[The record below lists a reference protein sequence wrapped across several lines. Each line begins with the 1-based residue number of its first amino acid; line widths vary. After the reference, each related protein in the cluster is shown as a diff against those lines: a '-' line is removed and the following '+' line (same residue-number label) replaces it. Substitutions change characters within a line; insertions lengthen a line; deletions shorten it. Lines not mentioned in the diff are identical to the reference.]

1 MAKYLPLPNGAS
13 LKVPDSMGYE
23 EAIALAK
30 ERFPEA
36 FAQSKPAP
44 KTGIMADIA
53 GSASNLLN
61 LGRTGLASLTGDSNL
76 AVAEGLKRQQAT
88 QDKYKS
94 GLDLEKITQPF
105 EQGDYLTSAG
115 EAVKQVP
122 SAVASLAPSIA
133 QEVSLAKL
141 GRVGGGALGAL
152 LGRSKGAADV
162 GAEIG
167 QYGTTY
173 LVNAIQAL
181 GGQAQAKAQEQ
192 LQAGQKIDVDT
203 AELLPYAG
211 ANAALNLIGTKI
223 AMPAVFKK
231 AIGQKVAAEA
241 DDAARAVLLA
251 EARRVANRGT
261 LETIG
266 RGIGGFAL
274 GELPTEVLQ
283 DVVDRAA
290 IGKPLDDDEAIKD
303 YRNTALTMLLAAP
316 IGGGVGVQQRSGARG
331 VVAQDDTAQA
341 QQRRAVSLQQEQ
353 MLAQQQQA
361 QEEATAQALEQ
372 EKQTAPYAMQIGE
385 QYDTLLEQFKTQKA
399 AIKKPGKD
407 ATPVEKAEYKD
418 AQDQLTALNKQLQ
431 EIVPEYRRTAGL
443 RAQELEKQRVAGMT
457 PEDYMLEQ
465 MGQQDTG
472 IQAAGRKTNK
482 GQLFPTEELAPAPA
496 NTILQDY
503 AAGQITAAQ
512 GVGALTTND
521 YLDYL
526 MQDPET
532 ARQLLLNRVPL
543 PLLVKPQEDKETQ
556 AKEQKQAEKVIYSA
570 LGLQLKQFDKQQ
582 AEQAKQQAEQLER
595 VRGQMTGATPGFEL
609 MGAARQTPAV
619 QAAEQQ
625 RAVDEARS
633 RVVTPE
639 VEGIQKLGQTPDY
652 SPAQALRQSYETRK
666 ASEQQDEDLVNGLLD
681 TLPKGGMI
689 TPGQVFQGL
698 GGGTMRER
706 SDLLT
711 QLAVAREASGKSK
724 TGGIKDNDV
733 SRGIIE
739 KLRALKETE
748 TTGKGQETAPM
759 QTVLA
764 GISVPEARAKEAAAN
779 KYADQQNQQ
788 LLTLTR
794 MLGKV
799 NQGTLVLPDTFKQRT
814 DAAKQA
820 YFEHHA
826 NEIDARR
833 DAFGLAPMAAWERGE
848 ARARVMEALNE
859 LGDRW
864 GGAANAGPA
873 GQRQFGSQVQAVSAL
888 QEQMRA
894 NIQST
899 VANAAKRANLNATN
913 EVAEKTGATP
923 TQYYTEDAQGNKKP
937 IEIQQDQPK
946 RRIAAPAELTLR
958 EEKQPASIEDSIQTL
973 LDTSDTRERAVP
985 TTAIKPVK
993 KVGSL
998 ADISQLLTQE
1008 RSDGTLEP
1016 MSAGSI
1022 SLLQKLQEV
1031 LPQTTDEDFRTLAGK
1046 IVRQIRTGN
1055 EPNLFD
1061 VRDLTEMSKGMEAAG
1076 QSETR
1081 PGTSTEELQRTSA
1094 QPQLDLFADTT
1105 TQTQRASPRNFQ
1117 KMLDSGNVQ
1126 RLRQAIAQLNK
1137 DSENEVSAVEET
1149 LTEAQEQLAKA
1160 EKITQKALNKVTA
1173 LEEGA
1178 DVGGSP
1184 LADQSSEA
1192 LATVKATDEKLKT
1205 RSKVAPETSKFVAE
1219 YGLKPTNKAD
1229 DEIKLAWAEATR
1241 DVVAAESALQ
1251 ALPLRIAY
1259 LTEIRNSVA
1268 KLSKKGKQDLVAL
1281 IDEALRFSR
1290 DPLNPTSMRD
1300 SLENK
1305 EFTELKQWLDPD
1317 TANKEIKRLK
1327 TAYNLAKKALGP
1339 ARERVDAAIVE
1350 YEEGSVVRKALERE
1364 QKKAQDAL
1372 DKAQRAEQAARA
1384 AVKEEQKPKT
1394 ADTEEVG
1401 TPNAEYRA
1409 TLQRAREGLNL
1420 PGIRNLVD
1428 TTSMRQTIAK
1438 IRSAMGSLDGQ
1449 LENKNLTE
1457 EKRAELQTSRD
1468 NEARKLESVYQ
1479 DAPRITS
1486 EIKENGQLALE
1497 RAFDDAQTK
1506 AYDKQV
1512 AKRRKRKGESAPVLP
1527 SSKTG
1532 PVVKGVRNQRIS
1544 QLGETS
1550 ETEATKEAATAL
1562 EKLAEERAKLADLE
1576 RREKFL
1582 RDNGKAKSGGRLTPT
1597 FKALQASIDKQ
1608 KGVVAQ
1614 AAEEQGKIV
1623 AEVRET
1629 KQALGKKKIQ
1639 NVASETEVGLK
1650 GDEASIPKPPKVA
1663 FSRGVPVQGQSVTE
1677 LRSELRKAVG
1687 DEDTYAKKVS
1697 VYKSVDEFLQEKP
1710 EYDGLIPS
1718 DAKAFVDPDTERAY
1732 MFADNIAKNEGL
1744 AILLHEVGVHI
1755 GFRNFFNAGQFKA
1768 LANAVRS
1775 WSKAPANTLE
1785 GRIGRAAE
1793 RRARE
1798 AGTTEEQMDD
1808 ELIAYAVEEA
1818 VKAGVNPAGVKGGSA
1833 IANWLRM
1840 IVKAFTKALE
1850 KFGLA
1855 PESIKVGDLVN
1866 MAYGAAQ
1873 LELKGTWHGTAGT
1886 FTKFDHTYMSSG
1898 EGSQAFGYGTYRA
1911 ERESIG
1917 QYYKRVA
1924 EQKNSGRSL
1933 AVVNA
1938 WYDLPEIKKWNAE
1951 GTNKPVYKG
1960 MTFNE
1965 AIATWKK
1972 DKKANAD
1979 VGAAIGVLENYYTEP
1994 YYKTE
1999 AEYHKAIGYL
2009 LDTARD
2015 NLRTAIL
2022 SAPTEQIRKKEQ
2034 ASLLALELLDP
2045 KDFNH
2050 RFDLPPVLLPEPP
2063 KGRLLRTLHGQP
2075 EEAFINLDAPILDQS
2090 ARVGESL
2097 RKVFE
2102 SLPNQQKARFNRELS
2117 GDPNPS
2123 GKDVYDAFKIAMGNQ
2138 KAVSELMASFGI
2150 AGNKF
2155 LDRLSR
2161 SKPVSDESR
2170 YNYVDFLDLDEGAA
2184 IVAADINP
2192 IGPASGLLF
2201 SRNPQY
2207 GQDDAL
2213 SDLARRVVAQP
2224 KSFSQRLG
2232 KNMALETE
2240 MNLVDMRA
2248 GLREALKAGAKEMGD
2263 TKNFVQAMYSVTKSD
2278 QKMAVVSATLMN
2290 GPMELYT
2297 DAKGFHGI
2305 KSTNQ
2310 NSAKDVFDAIGRIP
2324 GGNARGRVDL
2334 ATTYM
2339 IAQRAANK
2347 GLAKLDVGGLGI
2359 SEADLRSAMAAV
2371 NADPKLKKALEE
2383 VRSTYNSYNKGL
2395 IQFLAS
2401 TGAIPKETATKLLKD
2416 GDYVPFYRVKENGM
2430 ADLVFS
2436 DEVTINIGDIR
2447 HQPYLAELKGGES
2460 KILPLTESLPRN
2472 TLLITDKA
2480 LTNLATKNVAY
2491 AFQSIGAG
2499 KGSVGKDGKPSNAM
2513 PIHKGSAPAGSD
2525 IIKFNQEPDANDPED
2540 DGQRWVRVRTDDT
2553 IMGGIPAELI
2563 VKSLEGAHL
2572 TLPAFLK
2579 IGGIAGDIL
2588 RAGVTRMPIYIA
2600 RQLIRDP
2607 MAASF
2612 TGGLNYN
2619 PLTAVAK
2626 AGQEFVRMT
2635 RGTSETGKKLIEKGL
2650 IQSGIF
2656 TGDPDDIAKI
2666 ALQLA
2671 GNNQGAVDRLFAMMD
2686 KSAMNADAATRALVY
2701 DNAIRN
2707 GLSEVEADMATMESM
2722 NFYKRGLSPTVQYA
2736 SRLIPF
2742 FNAQIQ
2748 GLNVLYKAATG
2759 QMPFEEQQ
2767 RIKQKFFN
2775 NAMLLVGTGVLYAMA
2790 MEDDEYFRNA
2800 KPKDKYSNFFI
2811 PIPGVDEPFKLPIP
2825 YEAGWF
2831 FSLAVAAVDAMKAET
2846 DGKQQFDALRD
2857 MFLMSIPG
2865 YSSKFMPQII
2875 KPAFEVYSNKNFY
2888 TGNEIESA
2896 RMQEKTLQER
2906 FSTSTTEAAKA
2917 MSKAL
2922 PLLSPVQ
2929 IEHLSNGYFG
2939 QLPLIVMGAANALF
2953 RSPVAGEAPDKRITE
2968 MPFIGSSFQ
2977 KKFGGADAD
2986 VMYRMATES
2995 LQAKSSY
3002 DSMIK
3007 QGRKEDAKDFLADNR
3022 TEVAV
3027 AGLANQYK
3035 TVMGRLRTDEE
3046 RIRGMENM
3054 SAAEKRVRI
3063 DRLDAARQ
3071 DISAKFENA
3080 IKRAEASGKT

>member
-1 MAKYLPLPNGAS
+1 
-13 LKVPDSMGYE
+13 MGYE
-23 EAIALAK
+23 EAVALAK

-36 FAQSKPAP
+36 FAESKPAP

-88 QDKYKS
+88 QEKYKS
-94 GLDLEKITQPF
+94 GLDLEKITKAF
-105 EQGDYLTSAG
+105 DQGEYGTAAG
-115 EAVKQVP
+115 EAVRQVP

-167 QYGTTY
+167 QYSTTY

-251 EARRVANRGT
+251 EARKVANRGT

-266 RGIGGFAL
+266 RGIGGFAI

-316 IGGGVGVQQRSGARG
+316 IGGGVGVQQRSGARD

-341 QQRRAVSLQQEQ
+341 QQRRAVGLQQEQ

-361 QEEATAQALEQ
+361 QEQAAAQALEQ
-372 EKQTAPYAMQIGE
+372 EKQTPDYAIKIGE
-385 QYDTLLEQFKTQKA
+385 QYDTLLEQFKTQKSA
-399 AIKKPGKD
+399 LKKPGKD
-407 ATPVEKAEYKD
+407 ATPVALAEYKD
-418 AQDQLTALNKQLQ
+418 AQAQVAALNDQLK

-443 RAQELEKQRVAGMT
+443 RAQELEKQAQEVENQRIAGLT

-465 MGQQDTG
+465 MSQQTG
-472 IQAAGRKTNK
+472 MQVSGRKKNK
-482 GQLFPTEELAPAPA
+482 GELAPIQPAEPAPED
-496 NTILQDY
+496 TTLRDY
-503 AAGQITAAQ
+503 ATEQLTAAQ
-512 GVGALTTND
+512 DVGALTTKD
-521 YLDYL
+521 RLDYL
-526 MQDPET
+526 MQSPEM
-532 ARQLLLNRVPL
+532 ARQLLATRTPL
-543 PLLVKPQEDKETQ
+543 PGVSET
-556 AKEQKQAEKVIYSA
+556 EQKLIYSA
-570 LGLQLKQFDKQQ
+570 LVGQLKAYDKQQ

-595 VRGQMTGATPGFEL
+595 VRGQMTGATPGSEL

-619 QAAEQQ
+619 QAAEEQ

-633 RVVTPE
+633 RVVTPK
-639 VEGIQKLGQTPDY
+639 VEGIQRLGQIPDY

-666 ASEQQDEDLVNGLLD
+666 ANEQQDEDLVNGLLA
-681 TLPKGGMI
+681 TLPQGGMI

-706 SDLLT
+706 SDLQI
-711 QLAVAREASGKSK
+711 QLAVARETRNNEAA
-724 TGGIKDNDV
+724 
-733 SRGIIE
+733 RGIIE
-739 KLRALKETE
+739 KLRALKQDETG
-748 TTGKGQETAPM
+748 GKGKETAPM

-779 KYADQQNQQ
+779 KYVDQQNEQ
-788 LLTLTR
+788 LLALTR

-833 DAFGLAPMAAWERGE
+833 DAFGLPPMAAWERGE

-864 GGAANAGPA
+864 GSAASASPA
-873 GQRQFGSQVQAVSAL
+873 GQRQFGSQLQAVAAL
-888 QEQMRA
+888 QEQMRT
-894 NIQST
+894 NIQKT
-899 VANAAKRANLNATN
+899 VAGAAERAKLGTTN
-913 EVAEKTGATP
+913 ELAEKTGATP
-923 TQYYTEDAQGNKKP
+923 TQYYTEDAAGNKTP
-937 IEIQQDQPK
+937 IEVPQEKTQ

-958 EEKQPASIEDSIQTL
+958 EEKKPASVEDTIQAL
-973 LDTSDTRERAVP
+973 LDTADTRQRAVP
-985 TTAIKPVK
+985 TTAVKPVK
-993 KVGSL
+993 KVSNL
-998 ADISQLLTQE
+998 ADISQLLEKE

-1016 MSAGSI
+1016 MSEGSI

-1031 LPQTTDEDFRTLAGK
+1031 LPQTSDAEFRTLAGK
-1046 IVRQIRTGN
+1046 IVRQIQTGN

-1061 VRDLTEMSKGMEAAG
+1061 VRDLNEMSLAMEAAG
-1076 QSETR
+1076 QSATR
-1081 PGTSTEELQRTSA
+1081 AGATQEELQRTSA
-1094 QPQLDLFADTT
+1094 QPQLSLFPEAEV
-1105 TQTQRASPRNFQ
+1105 QTQRATPRNFQ
-1117 KMLDSGNVQ
+1117 KLLDSKNIQGLREAIEQQRADNQAALEQARDNLPKLQTALDKARADYDAALKRIQEVTPDKIALEKSAKQETEGVAEVLEGLRFTKRNIEQ
-1126 RLRQAIAQLNK
+1126 RLAEIQQMREGIYAAGESNAMFGNRATIEAANAFK
-1137 DSENEVSAVEET
+1137 DEPALRKRLENVN
-1149 LTEAQEQLAKA
+1149 EALENAGAL
-1160 EKITQKALNKVTA
+1160 QKAIQQMQAGEKA
-1173 LEEGA
+1173 FLEKG
-1178 DVGGSP
+1178 
-1184 LADQSSEA
+1184 EA
-1192 LATVKATDEKLKT
+1192 AST
-1205 RSKVAPETSKFVAE
+1205 
-1219 YGLKPTNKAD
+1219 
-1229 DEIKLAWAEATR
+1229 
-1241 DVVAAESALQ
+1241 AAESAFD
-1251 ALPLRIAY
+1251 
-1259 LTEIRNSVA
+1259 E
-1268 KLSKKGKQDLVAL
+1268 SKK
-1281 IDEALRFSR
+1281 I
-1290 DPLNPTSMRD
+1290 
-1300 SLENK
+1300 
-1305 EFTELKQWLDPD
+1305 LKDAQQ
-1317 TANKEIKRLK
+1317 TANDLRRL
-1327 TAYNLAKKALGP
+1327 
-1339 ARERVDAAIVE
+1339 E
-1350 YEEGSVVRKALERE
+1350 E
-1364 QKKAQDAL
+1364 QKKAPTTDI
-1372 DKAQRAEQAARA
+1372 
-1384 AVKEEQKPKT
+1384 
-1394 ADTEEVG
+1394 G
-1401 TPNAEYRA
+1401 TSDAEYRA
-1409 TLQRAREGLNL
+1409 VLQRAREGLNL
-1420 PGIRNLVD
+1420 PGRRNLVD
-1428 TTSMRQTIAK
+1428 TTAMKQTIFNL
-1438 IRSAMGSLDGQ
+1438 RSAMGSFDAQ

-1457 EKRAELQTSRD
+1457 EKRAEIQAKRD
-1468 NEARKLESVYQ
+1468 NAAEQLSSVYEN
-1479 DAPRITS
+1479 APRITS
-1486 EIKENGQLALE
+1486 EIKEDGQLDLE
-1497 RAFDDAQTK
+1497 RAFDDAQAK
-1506 AYDKQV
+1506 AYDKQI
-1512 AKRRKRKGESAPVLP
+1512 AKRRARAGESPPVLP
-1527 SSKTG
+1527 SSKSG

-1544 QLGETS
+1544 QSGEKSTTLAS
-1550 ETEATKEAATAL
+1550 ESAGTAL

-1597 FKALQASIDKQ
+1597 FKALQDQITKQ
-1608 KGVVAQ
+1608 KAVVAQ

-1629 KQALGKKKIQ
+1629 KQALGSKEVMNLGRKE
-1639 NVASETEVGLK
+1639 AVGLK
-1650 GDEASIPKPPKVA
+1650 EDEASIPKPPKVA
-1663 FSRGVPVQGQSVTE
+1663 FSRGVPTQGQSVTE
-1677 LRSELRKAVG
+1677 LRNELRKAVG

-1697 VYKSVDEFLQEKP
+1697 VYKSVDEFLQAKP
-1710 EYDGLIPS
+1710 EYAGLIPS

-1755 GFRNFFNAGQFKA
+1755 GFRNFFNASQFKA

-1775 WSKAPANTLE
+1775 WAKAPANTLE

-1793 RRARE
+1793 RRARD
-1798 AGTTEEQMDD
+1798 AGTTAEQMDD

-1818 VKAGVNPAGVKGGSA
+1818 VKAGVNPEGVKGGSA
-1833 IANWLRM
+1833 VANWLRM
-1840 IVKAFTKALE
+1840 IVNAFTKALQ

-1855 PESIKVGDLVN
+1855 PETIEVGDLVN

-1873 LELKGTWHGTAGT
+1873 LELKGTWHGTAGA
-1886 FTKFDHTYMSSG
+1886 FTEFDHKYMSSG
-1898 EGSQAFGYGTYRA
+1898 EGSQAFGWGTYRA
-1911 ERESIG
+1911 ERESIA

-1924 EQKNSGRSL
+1924 ERNNSGRSL

-1938 WYDLPEIKKWNAE
+1938 WYALPEIKKWNAE
-1951 GTNKPVYKG
+1951 GLKKPVYKG
-1960 MTFNE
+1960 MTFDE

-1979 VGAAIGVLENYYTEP
+1979 IGEAISLLENYYTEP

-1999 AEYHKAIGYL
+1999 EAFHKAMGDL
-2009 LDTARD
+2009 LDSARN

-2045 KDFNH
+2045 KDFNY
-2050 RFDLPPVLLPEPP
+2050 RSDLPPVLLPEPP

-2075 EEAFINLDAPILDQS
+2075 EDAFINLDAPVLDQS

-2102 SLPNQQKARFNRELS
+2102 SLTNKQKARFNYELS

-2123 GKDVYDAFKIAMGNQ
+2123 GKEVYDAFKIAIGTQ
-2138 KAVSELMASFGI
+2138 KEVSELMASFGI

-2155 LDRLSR
+2155 LDRPSR
-2161 SKPVSDESR
+2161 NKPVSDESR
-2170 YNYVDFLDLDEGAA
+2170 YNYVDFLDKDEGAA
-2184 IVAADINP
+2184 IIASDIRP
-2192 IGPASGLLF
+2192 VGPASGLLF
-2201 SRNPQY
+2201 SRTPQY

-2224 KSFSQRLG
+2224 KSFSQRMG
-2232 KNMALETE
+2232 KNLALETE

-2263 TKNFVQAMYSVTKSD
+2263 TKNFVQAMYSVTKAD

-2305 KSTNQ
+2305 RSTNQ

-2401 TGAIPKETATKLLKD
+2401 TGAIPKETAAKLLKD

-2480 LTNLATKNVAY
+2480 LTNMATKNVAY

-2499 KGSVGKDGKPSNAM
+2499 KGPVGKDGKPSNAM

-2540 DGQRWVRVRTDDT
+2540 DGQRWVQVRTDDT

-2626 AGQEFVRMT
+2626 AGKEFVKMS
-2635 RGTSETGKKLIEKGL
+2635 RGTSEAGQKLIEKGL

-2656 TGDPDDIAKI
+2656 TGDPDDIAKM

-2671 GNNQGAVDRLFAMMD
+2671 GNNQGAVDRLFAVMD
-2686 KSAMNADAATRALVY
+2686 KAAMNADAATRALVY
-2701 DNAIRN
+2701 DNAIKN

-2759 QMPFEEQQ
+2759 KMPFEEQQ
-2767 RIKQKFFN
+2767 KIKQKFFN
-2775 NAMLLVGTGVLYAMA
+2775 NALLLVGTGLLYAMA
-2790 MEDDEYFRNA
+2790 MEDDEYFKNA

-2811 PIPGVDEPFKLPIP
+2811 PVPGVDEPFKLPIP

-2875 KPAFEVYSNKNFY
+2875 KPAFEVYSNKSFY
-2888 TGNEIESA
+2888 TGNDIESA
-2896 RMQEKTLQER
+2896 RMQDKTLQER

-2922 PLLSPVQ
+2922 PMLSPVQ
-2929 IEHLSNGYFG
+2929 IEHLASGYFG

-2953 RSPVAGEAPDKRITE
+2953 RSPTAGEAPEKRITE
-2968 MPFIGSSFQ
+2968 MPFVGSSFQ

-2986 VMYRMATES
+2986 VMYRMATDS

-3002 DSMIK
+3002 ESMIK

-3022 TEVAV
+3022 VEIAV

-3035 TVMGRLRTDEE
+3035 TAMGRLRTDEE

-3071 DISAKFENA
+3071 DLSAKFEAA

>member
-13 LKVPDSMGYE
+13 IKVPDSMGYD

-105 EQGDYLTSAG
+105 EQGDYLASAG

-133 QEVSLAKL
+133 QEVGLAKL

-152 LGRSKGAADV
+152 LGRSKGAADL

-192 LQAGQKIDVDT
+192 LKAGEKIDIDT

-341 QQRRAVSLQQEQ
+341 QQRRTVGLQQEQ
-353 MLAQQQQA
+353 MAAQQQQA
-361 QEEATAQALEQ
+361 QEDAAAQALEQ
-372 EKQTAPYAMQIGE
+372 EKQTVPYAMQIGE

-431 EIVPEYRRTAGL
+431 EIVPEYRRTAAL
-443 RAQELEKQRVAGMT
+443 RAQEAQQFKLT
-457 PEDYMLEQ
+457 PPTAETTQQVEAEPSVDSTQLIERKRQAQQLLEQ
-465 MGQQDTG
+465 NQQELSDLV
-472 IQAAGRKTNK
+472 AAGDMT
-482 GQLFPTEELAPAPA
+482 
-496 NTILQDY
+496 
-503 AAGQITAAQ
+503 
-512 GVGALTTND
+512 
-521 YLDYL
+521 
-526 MQDPET
+526 
-532 ARQLLLNRVPL
+532 
-543 PLLVKPQEDKETQ
+543 
-556 AKEQKQAEKVIYSA
+556 
-570 LGLQLKQFDKQQ
+570 QFDKSLNLRKGLQKEVAQIDAQLEQVGVVDDQIDPVAVQAQIEKEFAKLSAMAGPGFDPDKAERQRAKIDKLQTQLQTATSGQQELDLGAPRTLELPLAAAQKKQ

-595 VRGQMTGATPGFEL
+595 VRGQM
-609 MGAARQTPAV
+609 MGAAPGSEIMGAAKDRGPGAVPEIVALRNIGDKNRAPATGGI
-619 QAAEQQ
+619 AKSYLT
-625 RAVDEARS
+625 DES
-633 RVVTPE
+633 PQ
-639 VEGIQKLGQTPDY
+639 GKLI
-652 SPAQALRQSYETRK
+652 SERIKPAQEALSEDYDDTFSAKDTEFVQSI
-666 ASEQQDEDLVNGLLD
+666 VD

-833 DAFGLAPMAAWERGE
+833 DAFGLPPMAAWERGE

-873 GQRQFGSQVQAVSAL
+873 GQRQFGSQVQAVAAL
-888 QEQMRA
+888 QEQMRT

-923 TQYYTEDAQGNKKP
+923 TQYYTEDAAGNKKP
-937 IEIQQDQPK
+937 IEVKQEQPQ

-1031 LPQTTDEDFRTLAGK
+1031 LPQTTNEDFRTLAGK

-1081 PGTSTEELQRTSA
+1081 PGTTQEELQRTSA
-1094 QPQLDLFADTT
+1094 QPQLDLFADDTS
-1105 TQTQRASPRNFQ
+1105 QTVRATPRNFQ
-1117 KMLDSGNVQ
+1117 KMLDSKNVQ
-1126 RLRQAIAQLNK
+1126 QLRQTIAKQNQ
-1137 DSENEVSAVEET
+1137 DTSDEVSTVEET
-1149 LTEAQEQLAKA
+1149 LTDAQSKLARA
-1160 EKITQKALNKVTA
+1160 EKATQKALDKIAA

-1178 DVGGSP
+1178 DVGSSP

-1205 RSKVAPETSKFVAE
+1205 RSRVAPETSKFVAE

-1259 LTEIRNSVA
+1259 LTELRDSVA
-1268 KLSKKGKQDLVAL
+1268 GLSKKGKQDLVAL
-1281 IDEALRFSR
+1281 IDEALRFST
-1290 DPLNPTSMRD
+1290 DPSNPAAMRD
-1300 SLENK
+1300 SLERK
-1305 EFTELKQWLDPD
+1305 EFAELKQWLDPEKSD
-1317 TANKEIKRLK
+1317 KEIKRLK
-1327 TAYNLAKKALGP
+1327 AVYRQAKNTLGP
-1339 ARERVDAAIVE
+1339 ARERLDAALAK
-1350 YEEGSVVRKALERE
+1350 YEEGSVVREALERE

-1372 DKAQRAEQAARA
+1372 TKAQRAEQAARA
-1384 AVKEEQKPKT
+1384 AVKEEQKPET
-1394 ADTEEVG
+1394 ADTEEIG

-1420 PGIRNLVD
+1420 PGVRNLVD
-1428 TTSMRQTIAK
+1428 TTAMKQTIVQ
-1438 IRSAMGSLDGQ
+1438 IRSAMGSFDAQ

-1457 EKRAELQTSRD
+1457 EKRADLQAKRD
-1468 NEARKLESVYQ
+1468 DAAKKLESVYQ

-1486 EIKENGQLALE
+1486 EIKEDGQLDLE

-1506 AYDKQV
+1506 AYDKQIS
-1512 AKRRKRKGESAPVLP
+1512 KRRKRAGESAPVLP
-1527 SSKTG
+1527 ASRTG
-1532 PVVKGVRNQRIS
+1532 PVVKGVRNQRVS
-1544 QLGETS
+1544 QSGETS

-1562 EKLAEERAKLADLE
+1562 EKLAEERTKLADLE

-1597 FKALQASIDKQ
+1597 FKALQDQITKQ
-1608 KGVVAQ
+1608 KAVVAQ

-1663 FSRGVPVQGQSVTE
+1663 FSRGPTASPSTVNTINTELKKYFKDLTRIKIYSSVDALITANPQYKKRIPADARGFVDTAGNKAFLIAENIDQGQALGV
-1677 LRSELRKAVG
+1677 
-1687 DEDTYAKKVS
+1687 
-1697 VYKSVDEFLQEKP
+1697 
-1710 EYDGLIPS
+1710 
-1718 DAKAFVDPDTERAY
+1718 
-1732 MFADNIAKNEGL
+1732 
-1744 AILLHEVGVHI
+1744 LLHEIGAHVGLKNILGESQYTGMV
-1755 GFRNFFNAGQFKA
+1755 NAIKGWAKKNDGSVESVVAKA
-1768 LANAVRS
+1768 AIARV
-1775 WSKAPANTLE
+1775 E
-1785 GRIGRAAE
+1785 AAKTDAKH
-1793 RRARE
+1793 R
-1798 AGTTEEQMDD
+1798 DD
-1808 ELIAYAVEEA
+1808 EILAYAIEEA
-1818 VKAGVNPAGVKGGSA
+1818 VKAGVIPNQTKGVLGTWLSR
-1833 IANWLRM
+1833 IADGFRKLL
-1840 IVKAFTKALE
+1840 T
-1850 KFGLA
+1850 KFGM
-1855 PESIKVGDLVN
+1855 DLKSFDAQGLVDI
-1866 MAYGAAQ
+1866 AYGAAQ
-1873 LELKGTWHGTAGT
+1873 MEMRAMPEGMSRRTFLRGAVSAVGQMYLPAVNTGLSINAKAKLFDATLDAADAWFSTVVGMAKTPALRNMLKNYS
-1886 FTKFDHTYMSSG
+1886 FD
-1898 EGSQAFGYGTYRA
+1898 
-1911 ERESIG
+1911 I
-1917 QYYKRVA
+1917 
-1924 EQKNSGRSL
+1924 
-1933 AVVNA
+1933 
-1938 WYDLPEIKKWNAE
+1938 D
-1951 GTNKPVYKG
+1951 
-1960 MTFNE
+1960 NE
-1965 AIATWKK
+1965 AFAEALYNV
-1972 DKKANAD
+1972 DSD
-1979 VGAAIGVLENYYTEP
+1979 VEGVDSVYSHLFMRSYGNGGDPTESLIDLLESKPDAVEKLQMAVLDMRSQLVAAIDKLPKKQNGEI
-1994 YYKTE
+1994 
-1999 AEYHKAIGYL
+1999 AEDK
-2009 LDTARD
+2009 
-2015 NLRTAIL
+2015 
-2022 SAPTEQIRKKEQ
+2022 
-2034 ASLLALELLDP
+2034 
-2045 KDFNH
+2045 
-2050 RFDLPPVLLPEPP
+2050 LP
-2063 KGRLLRTLHGQP
+2063 
-2075 EEAFINLDAPILDQS
+2075 A
-2090 ARVGESL
+2090 VG
-2097 RKVFE
+2097 
-2102 SLPNQQKARFNRELS
+2102 
-2117 GDPNPS
+2117 D
-2123 GKDVYDAFKIAMGNQ
+2123 
-2138 KAVSELMASFGI
+2138 
-2150 AGNKF
+2150 
-2155 LDRLSR
+2155 
-2161 SKPVSDESR
+2161 
-2170 YNYVDFLDLDEGAA
+2170 
-2184 IVAADINP
+2184 
-2192 IGPASGLLF
+2192 LLF
-2201 SRNPQY
+2201 SRNSQY
-2207 GQDDAL
+2207 GQNDAL

-2232 KNMALETE
+2232 KNLALETE

-2297 DAKGFHGI
+2297 DAKGYHGI

-2525 IIKFNQEPDANDPED
+2525 IIKFNQEPDANDPKD

-2656 TGDPDDIAKI
+2656 TGDPDDISKM

-2875 KPAFEVYSNKNFY
+2875 KPAFEVYSNKSFY
-2888 TGNEIESA
+2888 TGNDIESA
-2896 RMQEKTLQER
+2896 RMQDKTLQER

>member
-23 EAIALAK
+23 EAVALAK

-36 FAQSKPAP
+36 FAESKPAP

-61 LGRTGLASLTGDSNL
+61 LGRTGLASLTGDSNQ

-94 GLDLEKITQPF
+94 GLDLEKITQAF
-105 EQGDYLTSAG
+105 DQGEYGTAAG
-115 EAVKQVP
+115 EAARQAP
-122 SAVASLAPSIA
+122 SAIASIAPSIA
-133 QEVSLAKL
+133 QEMTLAKL
-141 GRVGGGALGAL
+141 GRVGGGALGAM
-152 LGRSKGAADV
+152 LGRSKGAADI
-162 GAEIG
+162 GAEAG
-167 QYGTTY
+167 QYGATY

-192 LQAGQKIDVDT
+192 LKAGQKIDVDT

-231 AIGQKVAAEA
+231 AIGQRVAAEA

-251 EARRVANRGT
+251 EAQKVAKRGT

-266 RGIGGFAL
+266 RGIGGFAF

-316 IGGGVGVQQRSGARG
+316 IGGGFGVQQRSGARD
-331 VVAQDDTAQA
+331 VVTQDENAQA
-341 QQRRAVSLQQEQ
+341 QQRRTVGLQQEQ

-361 QEEATAQALEQ
+361 QEEAAAQALEQ

-418 AQDQLTALNKQLQ
+418 AQDQLTALNEQLK
-431 EIVPEYRRTAGL
+431 EIVPEYRRTAAL
-443 RAQELEKQRVAGMT
+443 RAQELEKQRIAGMT

-465 MGQQDTG
+465 TQTVPETKFKKASAPDLAGYYEQQ
-472 IQAAGRKTNK
+472 IA
-482 GQLFPTEELAPAPA
+482 APAAAVDPVEQYV
-496 NTILQDY
+496 TQRLGLMQQQSPTTDPEDY
-503 AAGQITAAQ
+503 
-512 GVGALTTND
+512 VN
-521 YLDYL
+521 YL
-526 MQDPET
+526 MQDPSMGRLVL
-532 ARQLLLNRVPL
+532 ANRMPLPGLNR
-543 PLLVKPQEDKETQ
+543 
-556 AKEQKQAEKVIYSA
+556 KEQNKLYDQMQ
-570 LGLQLKQFDKQQ
+570 LQVNELDAQ
-582 AEQAKQQAEQLER
+582 ERVRAEQLER
-595 VRGQMTGATPGFEL
+595 VRGQMTGAAPGADI
-609 MGAARQTPAV
+609 MGAARQAPAV
-619 QAAEQQ
+619 QAGDQQ
-625 RAVDEARS
+625 RAVDEARL

-652 SPAQALRQSYETRK
+652 SRAQALRQSYDTRK
-666 ASEQQDEDLVNGLLD
+666 ASEQQDEDLVKGLLD

-706 SDLLT
+706 SDLQI
-711 QLAVAREASGKSK
+711 QLAVARETKNNEAA
-724 TGGIKDNDV
+724 
-733 SRGIIE
+733 RGIIE
-739 KLRALKETE
+739 KLRALKQDE
-748 TTGKGQETAPM
+748 TTGKGQETVPM
-759 QTVLA
+759 QTALA
-764 GISVPEARAKEAAAN
+764 GISVPEARAKEAEAN
-779 KYADQQNQQ
+779 KYVDQQNEQ
-788 LLTLTR
+788 LLAFTR

-859 LGDRW
+859 LGARW
-864 GGAANAGPA
+864 GSSANAGAA
-873 GQRQFGSQVQAVSAL
+873 GQRQFGSQTQAVAAL
-888 QEQMRA
+888 QEQMRT
-894 NIQST
+894 NIQKT
-899 VANAAKRANLNATN
+899 VASAAERAKLGATN
-913 EVAEKTGATP
+913 ELAEKTTA
-923 TQYYTEDAQGNKKP
+923 
-937 IEIQQDQPK
+937 PK
-946 RRIAAPAELTLR
+946 GTGPRIAVPTELTLR
-958 EEKQPASIEDSIQTL
+958 EEKKPASVEDTIQAL
-973 LDTSDTRERAVP
+973 LDTSSTRQRAVP
-985 TTAIKPVK
+985 TAAVKPVK
-993 KVGSL
+993 KVSNL
-998 ADISQLLTQE
+998 ADISQLLEKE

-1022 SLLQKLQEV
+1022 GLLQKLQEM
-1031 LPQTTDEDFRTLAGK
+1031 LPQTSDAEFRTLAGK
-1046 IVRQIRTGN
+1046 IVRQIQTGN

-1061 VRDLTEMSKGMEAAG
+1061 VRDLNEMSLAMEAAG
-1076 QSETR
+1076 QSATR
-1081 PGTSTEELQRTSA
+1081 PGATQEELQRTSA
-1094 QPQLDLFADTT
+1094 QPQLDLFPEAEV
-1105 TQTQRASPRNFQ
+1105 QTQRATPRNFQ
-1117 KMLDSGNVQ
+1117 KMLDSKNIQGMREAIEQQ
-1126 RLRQAIAQLNK
+1126 RADNQA
-1137 DSENEVSAVEET
+1137 
-1149 LTEAQEQLAKA
+1149 
-1160 EKITQKALNKVTA
+1160 A
-1173 LEEGA
+1173 LEEA
-1178 DVGGSP
+1178 KNNLP
-1184 LADQSSEA
+1184 
-1192 LATVKATDEKLKT
+1192 KLQT
-1205 RSKVAPETSKFVAE
+1205 
-1219 YGLKPTNKAD
+1219 
-1229 DEIKLAWAEATR
+1229 
-1241 DVVAAESALQ
+1241 
-1251 ALPLRIAY
+1251 
-1259 LTEIRNSVA
+1259 
-1268 KLSKKGKQDLVAL
+1268 
-1281 IDEALRFSR
+1281 
-1290 DPLNPTSMRD
+1290 
-1300 SLENK
+1300 
-1305 EFTELKQWLDPD
+1305 
-1317 TANKEIKRLK
+1317 
-1327 TAYNLAKKALGP
+1327 
-1339 ARERVDAAIVE
+1339 
-1350 YEEGSVVRKALERE
+1350 
-1364 QKKAQDAL
+1364 AL
-1372 DKAQRAEQAARA
+1372 DKARANYDDALKKIQEVTPDKIALEKSAKQETEGIAEVLEGLRFTKRNIEQRLAEIQQMREGIYAAGESNAMFGSRATIEAANAFKDEPALRKRLENTNEALENAGALQKAIQQMQAGEKAFLEKGEA
-1384 AVKEEQKPKT
+1384 ASTAAETAFDESKKVLKDAQQTANDLRRLEEQKKEPRV
-1394 ADTEEVG
+1394 DVG
-1401 TPNAEYRA
+1401 TSDAEYKA

-1420 PGIRNLVD
+1420 PGRRNLVD
-1428 TTSMRQTIAK
+1428 TTAMKQTIFNL
-1438 IRSAMGSLDGQ
+1438 RSAMGSFDAQ

-1457 EKRAELQTSRD
+1457 EKRAEIQAKRD
-1468 NEARKLESVYQ
+1468 NAAEQLASVYEN
-1479 DAPRITS
+1479 APRITA
-1486 EIKENGQLALE
+1486 EIKEDGQLDLE
-1497 RAFDDAQTK
+1497 RAFDDAQAK
-1506 AYDKQV
+1506 AYDKQI
-1512 AKRRKRKGESAPVLP
+1512 AKRRARAGEAPPVLP
-1527 SSKTG
+1527 SSKSG

-1544 QLGETS
+1544 QSGQTTET
-1550 ETEATKEAATAL
+1550 TATKEAGTAL

-1597 FKALQASIDKQ
+1597 FKALQDQITKQ

-1629 KQALGKKKIQ
+1629 QQALGKKQIQ

-1650 GDEASIPKPPKVA
+1650 GEEASIPKPPKVV
-1663 FSRGVPVQGQSVTE
+1663 FRTVTRGPTTMQTTQVENLAKRITEKWVNAPEIVVVKAEEDLPVRIRGQLVRE
-1677 LRSELRKAVG
+1677 ARKEG
-1687 DEDTYAKKVS
+1687 TTPGLYDSKTKKVYLIADNLGNANDVILTIAHEVAGHYGLREMLGNTYTTTMNS
-1697 VYKSVDEFLQEKP
+1697 LYKGNLEVRKQADVKLKTDKNLSREVAVEEVLAEMAEQEKP
-1710 EYDGLIPS
+1710 TPVEKSALRQLYESIRTWLRSIFKMP
-1718 DAKAFVDPDTERAY
+1718 
-1732 MFADNIAKNEGL
+1732 NITDD
-1744 AILLHEVGVHI
+1744 EVRQIV
-1755 GFRNFFNAGQFKA
+1755 
-1768 LANAVRS
+1768 ANARRYVI
-1775 WSKAPANTLE
+1775 E
-1785 GRIGRAAE
+1785 G
-1793 RRARE
+1793 
-1798 AGTTEEQMDD
+1798 
-1808 ELIAYAVEEA
+1808 
-1818 VKAGVNPAGVKGGSA
+1818 GVA
-1833 IANWLRM
+1833 
-1840 IVKAFTKALE
+1840 
-1850 KFGLA
+1850 
-1855 PESIKVGDLVN
+1855 
-1866 MAYGAAQ
+1866 
-1873 LELKGTWHGTAGT
+1873 
-1886 FTKFDHTYMSSG
+1886 G
-1898 EGSQAFGYGTYRA
+1898 EGQAPVSGATYR
-1911 ERESIG
+1911 
-1917 QYYKRVA
+1917 
-1924 EQKNSGRSL
+1924 
-1933 AVVNA
+1933 
-1938 WYDLPEIKKWNAE
+1938 
-1951 GTNKPVYKG
+1951 T
-1960 MTFNE
+1960 
-1965 AIATWKK
+1965 
-1972 DKKANAD
+1972 
-1979 VGAAIGVLENYYTEP
+1979 
-1994 YYKTE
+1994 
-1999 AEYHKAIGYL
+1999 
-2009 LDTARD
+2009 
-2015 NLRTAIL
+2015 
-2022 SAPTEQIRKKEQ
+2022 
-2034 ASLLALELLDP
+2034 
-2045 KDFNH
+2045 
-2050 RFDLPPVLLPEPP
+2050 
-2063 KGRLLRTLHGQP
+2063 QP
-2075 EEAFINLDAPILDQS
+2075 A
-2090 ARVGESL
+2090 
-2097 RKVFE
+2097 
-2102 SLPNQQKARFNRELS
+2102 
-2117 GDPNPS
+2117 
-2123 GKDVYDAFKIAMGNQ
+2123 
-2138 KAVSELMASFGI
+2138 
-2150 AGNKF
+2150 
-2155 LDRLSR
+2155 
-2161 SKPVSDESR
+2161 
-2170 YNYVDFLDLDEGAA
+2170 
-2184 IVAADINP
+2184 
-2192 IGPASGLLF
+2192 
-2201 SRNPQY
+2201 Y

-2224 KSFSQRLG
+2224 KSFSQRMG
-2232 KNMALETE
+2232 KNLALETE

-2263 TKNFVQAMYSVTKSD
+2263 TKNFVQAMYSVTKAD

-2401 TGAIPKETATKLLKD
+2401 TGAISKKMADDLLKA
-2416 GDYVPFYRVKENGM
+2416 GDYVPFYRVNENGM

-2447 HQPYLAELKGGES
+2447 HQPYLAELKGSES

-2480 LTNLATKNVAY
+2480 LTNMATKNVAY

-2499 KGSVGKDGKPSNAM
+2499 KGSIGKDGKPSNAM

-2525 IIKFNQEPDANDPED
+2525 IIKFNQEPDANDPKD
-2540 DGQRWVRVRTDDT
+2540 DGQRWVQVRTDDT

-2626 AGQEFVRMT
+2626 AGKEFVKMS
-2635 RGTSETGKKLIEKGL
+2635 RGTSEAGQKLIEKGL

-2671 GNNQGAVDRLFAMMD
+2671 GNNQGAVDRLFAVMD
-2686 KSAMNADAATRALVY
+2686 KAAMNADAATRALVY
-2701 DNAIRN
+2701 DNAIKN

-2759 QMPFEEQQ
+2759 KMPFEEQQ
-2767 RIKQKFFN
+2767 KIKQKFFN
-2775 NAMLLVGTGVLYAMA
+2775 NAMLLVATGIVYAMA
-2790 MEDDEYFRNA
+2790 MEDDEYFKRA

-2811 PIPGVDEPFKLPIP
+2811 PVPGVDEPFKLPIP

-2875 KPAFEVYSNKNFY
+2875 KPAFEVYSNKSFY
-2888 TGNEIESA
+2888 TGNDIESA
-2896 RMQEKTLQER
+2896 RMQDKTLQER
-2906 FSTSTTEAAKA
+2906 FSASTTEAAKA

-2922 PLLSPVQ
+2922 PMLSPVQ

-2939 QLPLIVMGAANALF
+2939 QLPLIVMGAANGLF
-2953 RSPVAGEAPDKRITE
+2953 RSPVAGEAPEKRITE

-3002 DSMIK
+3002 DSMVK

-3022 TEVAV
+3022 TEIAV

-3035 TVMGRLRTDEE
+3035 TAMGRLRTDEE

-3071 DISAKFENA
+3071 DISAKFEAA
-3080 IKRAEASGKT
+3080 IKRAEAAGKT

>member
-13 LKVPDSMGYE
+13 LKVPDSMGYD

-36 FAQSKPAP
+36 FAESKPAP
-44 KTGIMADIA
+44 KTGIMADLA
-53 GSASNLLN
+53 GSASNLIN
-61 LGRTGLASLTGDSNL
+61 LGRTGLASLTGDSNQ
-76 AVAEGLKRQQAT
+76 AVAEGLKRQQAI
-88 QDKYKS
+88 QDRYQS
-94 GLDLEKITQPF
+94 GFDPEKITKPF
-105 EQGDYLTSAG
+105 DQGEYLTAAG

-122 SAVASLAPSIA
+122 SAMASLAPSMA
-133 QEVSLAKL
+133 QEIALAKL
-141 GRVGGGALGAL
+141 GRVGGGALGAV
-152 LGRSKGAADV
+152 LGKSKGAADV

-167 QYGTTY
+167 QYGTSF
-173 LVNAIQAL
+173 LVNALQAL
-181 GGQAQAKAQEQ
+181 GGQAQEKAQEQ
-192 LQAGQKIDVDT
+192 LKAGQKIDVDT

-211 ANAALNLIGTKI
+211 ANAALNLIGTKV

-241 DDAARAVLLA
+241 DDVARAALLV
-251 EARRVANRGT
+251 EAQKVAKRGT

-266 RGIGGFAL
+266 RGIGGFAI
-274 GELPTEVLQ
+274 GELPTEILQ

-290 IGKPLDDDEAIKD
+290 IGKPLADDDAIKD
-303 YRNTALTMLLAAP
+303 YRNTALTMILAAP
-316 IGGGVGVQQRSGARG
+316 MGGGIGLHERSGARG
-331 VVAQDDTAQA
+331 AVAQDETAQA
-341 QQRRAVSLQQEQ
+341 QQRRTVSLQQEQ
-353 MLAQQQQA
+353 LAVQQQKA
-361 QEEATAQALEQ
+361 QEDAAAQALEQ

-385 QYDTLLEQFKTQKA
+385 QYDTLLEQFKTQKS

-431 EIVPEYRRTAGL
+431 EIVPEYRRTAAL

-465 MGQQDTG
+465 MGQQPG
-472 IQAAGRKTNK
+472 MQVSKRKQNK
-482 GQLFPTEELAPAPA
+482 GELAAIQPYEQEPVDS
-496 NTILQDY
+496 TLQDY
-503 AAGQITAAQ
+503 ATGQITAAQ
-512 GVGALTTND
+512 NAGALTTKD

-532 ARQLLLNRVPL
+532 AKQVMLNRVQL
-543 PLLVKPQEDKETQ
+543 PLLVKPQENKEAQ
-556 AKEQKQAEKVIYSA
+556 ERDQKQAEKTIYSA
-570 LGLQLKQFDKQQ
+570 LGLQLKAYDKQQ

-595 VRGQMTGATPGFEL
+595 VRGQMTGATPGSEL
-609 MGAARQTPAV
+609 MGAAAKMPAV

-711 QLAVAREASGKSK
+711 QLAVAREASGKSRQ
-724 TGGIKDNDV
+724 GGVKDNDV

-739 KLRALKETE
+739 KLRALKQTE
-748 TTGKGQETAPM
+748 TTGTGAETAPM

-788 LLTLTR
+788 LLALTR

-833 DAFGLAPMAAWERGE
+833 DAFGLPPMAAWERGE

-859 LGDRW
+859 LQNRW
-864 GGAANAGPA
+864 GKAASTVPA

-923 TQYYTEDAQGNKKP
+923 TQYYTEDAAGNKKP

-973 LDTSDTRERAVP
+973 LDTADTRQRAVP
-985 TTAIKPVK
+985 TAAVKPVK

-998 ADISQLLTQE
+998 ADISQLLEKE
-1008 RSDGTLEP
+1008 RSDGKLEP

-1046 IVRQIRTGN
+1046 IVRQIQTGN

-1061 VRDLTEMSKGMEAAG
+1061 VRDLNEMSLAMEAAG
-1076 QSETR
+1076 QSATR
-1081 PGTSTEELQRTSA
+1081 PGATQEELQRTSA
-1094 QPQLDLFADTT
+1094 QPQLSLFPEAEV
-1105 TQTQRASPRNFQ
+1105 QTQRATPRNFQ
-1117 KMLDSGNVQ
+1117 KMLDSKNIQGMREAIEQQ
-1126 RLRQAIAQLNK
+1126 RADNQAAL
-1137 DSENEVSAVEET
+1137 
-1149 LTEAQEQLAKA
+1149 EQARDNLPKL
-1160 EKITQKALNKVTA
+1160 QTA
-1173 LEEGA
+1173 LEKAQADYDAALKNIQETTPDKIALEKAAKQETEGIKEVLEGLRFTKRNIEQRLA
-1178 DVGGSP
+1178 EIQQMREGIYAAGESNAMFGNRATIEAANAFKDEPALRKRLEDVN
-1184 LADQSSEA
+1184 EA
-1192 LATVKATDEKLKT
+1192 LANAGALEKAIQQTQAGEKPFLEK
-1205 RSKVAPETSKFVAE
+1205 
-1219 YGLKPTNKAD
+1219 G
-1229 DEIKLAWAEATR
+1229 EAASE
-1241 DVVAAESALQ
+1241 AAERAFD
-1251 ALPLRIAY
+1251 
-1259 LTEIRNSVA
+1259 E
-1268 KLSKKGKQDLVAL
+1268 SKKILQDAQ
-1281 IDEALRFSR
+1281 
-1290 DPLNPTSMRD
+1290 
-1300 SLENK
+1300 K
-1305 EFTELKQWLDPD
+1305 
-1317 TANKEIKRLK
+1317 TANDTRRL
-1327 TAYNLAKKALGP
+1327 
-1339 ARERVDAAIVE
+1339 E
-1350 YEEGSVVRKALERE
+1350 E
-1364 QKKAQDAL
+1364 QKK
-1372 DKAQRAEQAARA
+1372 E
-1384 AVKEEQKPKT
+1384 PT
-1394 ADTEEVG
+1394 TNVG
-1401 TPNAEYRA
+1401 TSDAEYKA
-1409 TLQRAREGLNL
+1409 VLQRAREGLNL
-1420 PGIRNLVD
+1420 PGRRNLVD
-1428 TTSMRQTIAK
+1428 TTAMKQTIFNL
-1438 IRSAMGSLDGQ
+1438 RSAMGSFDAQ
-1449 LENKNLTE
+1449 LENKELTE
-1457 EKRAELQTSRD
+1457 EKRAEIQAKRD
-1468 NEARKLESVYQ
+1468 DAARKLESVYQ
-1479 DAPRITS
+1479 DAPRITA
-1486 EIKENGQLALE
+1486 EIKEDGQLDLE
-1497 RAFDDAQTK
+1497 RAFDDAQAK

-1512 AKRRKRKGESAPVLP
+1512 AKRRARTGESPPVLP
-1527 SSKTG
+1527 ATKSG
-1532 PVVKGVRNQRIS
+1532 PIVKGVRNQRIS
-1544 QLGETS
+1544 QSGQTTET
-1550 ETEATKEAATAL
+1550 TATKEAGTAL

-1597 FKALQASIDKQ
+1597 FKALQEQITKQ

-1650 GDEASIPKPPKVA
+1650 GEEASIPKPPKVA
-1663 FSRGVPVQGQSVTE
+1663 FSRGVPTQGQSVTE
-1677 LRSELRKAVG
+1677 LRNELRKAVG

-1697 VYKSVDEFLQEKP
+1697 VYKSVDEFLQAKP
-1710 EYDGLIPS
+1710 EYAGLIPS

-1755 GFRNFFNAGQFKA
+1755 GFRNFFNASQFKA

-1775 WSKAPANTLE
+1775 WAKAPANTLE

-1793 RRARE
+1793 RRARD
-1798 AGTTEEQMDD
+1798 AGTTAEQMDD

-1818 VKAGVNPAGVKGGSA
+1818 VKAGVNPEGVKGGSA
-1833 IANWLRM
+1833 VANWLRM
-1840 IVKAFTKALE
+1840 IVNAFTKALQ

-1886 FTKFDHTYMSSG
+1886 FTEFDHKYMSSG
-1898 EGSQAFGYGTYRA
+1898 EGSQAFGWGTYRA
-1911 ERESIG
+1911 ERESIA

-1924 EQKNSGRSL
+1924 ERNNSGRSL

-1938 WYDLPEIKKWNAE
+1938 WYALPEIKKWNAE
-1951 GTNKPVYKG
+1951 GLKKPVYKG
-1960 MTFNE
+1960 MTFDE

-1979 VGAAIGVLENYYTEP
+1979 IGEAISLLENYYTEP

-1999 AEYHKAIGYL
+1999 EAFHKAMGDL
-2009 LDTARD
+2009 LDSARN

-2022 SAPTEQIRKKEQ
+2022 GAPTEQIRKKEQ
-2034 ASLLALELLDP
+2034 ASLLALELIDP
-2045 KDFNH
+2045 KDFNY
-2050 RFDLPPVLLPEPP
+2050 RSDLPPVLLPEPP

-2075 EEAFINLDAPILDQS
+2075 EDAFINLDAPVLDQS

-2102 SLPNQQKARFNRELS
+2102 SLTNKQKARFNYELS

-2123 GKDVYDAFKIAMGNQ
+2123 GKEVYDAFKIAIGTQ
-2138 KAVSELMASFGI
+2138 KEVSELMASFGI

-2155 LDRLSR
+2155 LDRPSR
-2161 SKPVSDESR
+2161 NKPVSDESR
-2170 YNYVDFLDLDEGAA
+2170 YNYVDFLDKDEGAA
-2184 IVAADINP
+2184 IIASDIRP
-2192 IGPASGLLF
+2192 VGPASGLLF
-2201 SRNPQY
+2201 SRTPQY

-2232 KNMALETE
+2232 KNLALETE

-2263 TKNFVQAMYSVTKSD
+2263 TKNFVQAMYSVTKAD

-2371 NADPKLKKALEE
+2371 NADPKLRNALEE
-2383 VRSTYNSYNKGL
+2383 VRTAYNAYNKGL

-2499 KGSVGKDGKPSNAM
+2499 KGRPDKEGKPTNAM

-2525 IIKFNQEPDANDPED
+2525 IIKFNQEPDANDPKD
-2540 DGQRWVRVRTDDT
+2540 DGQRWVQVRTDDT

-2579 IGGIAGDIL
+2579 IGGIAGDML
-2588 RAGVTRMPIYIA
+2588 RAGVTRMPIYIG
-2600 RQLIRDP
+2600 RQLVRDP

-2626 AGQEFVRMT
+2626 AGKEFVKMS
-2635 RGTSETGKKLIEKGL
+2635 RGTSEAGQKLIEKGL

-2656 TGDPDDIAKI
+2656 TGDPDDIAKM

-2671 GNNQGAVDRLFAMMD
+2671 GNNQSAVNKLFAGLD
-2686 KSAMNADAATRALVY
+2686 RAAMNADAATRALVY
-2701 DNAIRN
+2701 DNAIKN

-2767 RIKQKFFN
+2767 KIKQKFFN
-2775 NAMLLVGTGVLYAMA
+2775 NAMLLVGTGLLYAMA
-2790 MEDDEYFRNA
+2790 MEDDEYFKRA

-2811 PIPGVDEPFKLPIP
+2811 PVPGVDEPFKLPIP

-2857 MFLMSIPG
+2857 MFLQSVPG
-2865 YSSKFMPQII
+2865 YSSRGVPQVV
-2875 KPAFEVYSNKNFY
+2875 KPAFEVWTNKNFY
-2888 TGNEIESA
+2888 TGNDIETA
-2896 RMQEKTLQER
+2896 RMQDKTLQER
-2906 FSTSTTEAAKA
+2906 FSTSTTEAAKS

-2939 QLPLIVMGAANALF
+2939 QLPLIVMGAANGLF
-2953 RSPVAGEAPDKRITE
+2953 RSPTAGEAPEKRITDL
-2968 MPFIGSSFQ
+2968 PFIGSSFQ

-3007 QGRKEDAKDFLADNR
+3007 QGRKEDAKDFLEEHR

-3035 TVMGRLRTDEE
+3035 TAMGRLRTDEE
-3046 RIRGMENM
+3046 RITGMEKM
-3054 SAAEKRVRI
+3054 SAAEKRARI

-3071 DISAKFENA
+3071 DISAKFESA
-3080 IKRAEASGKT
+3080 IKRAESAGRT

>member
-1 MAKYLPLPNGAS
+1 
-13 LKVPDSMGYE
+13 
-23 EAIALAK
+23 
-30 ERFPEA
+30 
-36 FAQSKPAP
+36 
-44 KTGIMADIA
+44 
-53 GSASNLLN
+53 
-61 LGRTGLASLTGDSNL
+61 
-76 AVAEGLKRQQAT
+76 
-88 QDKYKS
+88 
-94 GLDLEKITQPF
+94 
-105 EQGDYLTSAG
+105 
-115 EAVKQVP
+115 
-122 SAVASLAPSIA
+122 
-133 QEVSLAKL
+133 
-141 GRVGGGALGAL
+141 
-152 LGRSKGAADV
+152 
-162 GAEIG
+162 
-167 QYGTTY
+167 
-173 LVNAIQAL
+173 
-181 GGQAQAKAQEQ
+181 
-192 LQAGQKIDVDT
+192 
-203 AELLPYAG
+203 
-211 ANAALNLIGTKI
+211 
-223 AMPAVFKK
+223 
-231 AIGQKVAAEA
+231 
-241 DDAARAVLLA
+241 
-251 EARRVANRGT
+251 
-261 LETIG
+261 
-266 RGIGGFAL
+266 
-274 GELPTEVLQ
+274 
-283 DVVDRAA
+283 
-290 IGKPLDDDEAIKD
+290 
-303 YRNTALTMLLAAP
+303 
-316 IGGGVGVQQRSGARG
+316 
-331 VVAQDDTAQA
+331 
-341 QQRRAVSLQQEQ
+341 
-353 MLAQQQQA
+353 
-361 QEEATAQALEQ
+361 
-372 EKQTAPYAMQIGE
+372 
-385 QYDTLLEQFKTQKA
+385 
-399 AIKKPGKD
+399 
-407 ATPVEKAEYKD
+407 
-418 AQDQLTALNKQLQ
+418 
-431 EIVPEYRRTAGL
+431 
-443 RAQELEKQRVAGMT
+443 
-457 PEDYMLEQ
+457 
-465 MGQQDTG
+465 
-472 IQAAGRKTNK
+472 
-482 GQLFPTEELAPAPA
+482 
-496 NTILQDY
+496 
-503 AAGQITAAQ
+503 
-512 GVGALTTND
+512 
-521 YLDYL
+521 
-526 MQDPET
+526 
-532 ARQLLLNRVPL
+532 
-543 PLLVKPQEDKETQ
+543 
-556 AKEQKQAEKVIYSA
+556 
-570 LGLQLKQFDKQQ
+570 
-582 AEQAKQQAEQLER
+582 
-595 VRGQMTGATPGFEL
+595 
-609 MGAARQTPAV
+609 
-619 QAAEQQ
+619 
-625 RAVDEARS
+625 
-633 RVVTPE
+633 
-639 VEGIQKLGQTPDY
+639 
-652 SPAQALRQSYETRK
+652 
-666 ASEQQDEDLVNGLLD
+666 
-681 TLPKGGMI
+681 
-689 TPGQVFQGL
+689 
-698 GGGTMRER
+698 
-706 SDLLT
+706 
-711 QLAVAREASGKSK
+711 
-724 TGGIKDNDV
+724 
-733 SRGIIE
+733 
-739 KLRALKETE
+739 
-748 TTGKGQETAPM
+748 M

-788 LLTLTR
+788 LLALTR

-833 DAFGLAPMAAWERGE
+833 DAFGLPPMAAWERGE

-873 GQRQFGSQVQAVSAL
+873 GQRQFGSQVQAVAAL

-937 IEIQQDQPK
+937 VEIKQEQPQ

-958 EEKQPASIEDSIQTL
+958 EEKQPESIENSIQTL
-973 LDTSDTRERAVP
+973 LDTADTRQRAVP
-985 TTAIKPVK
+985 TAAVKPVK

-998 ADISQLLTQE
+998 ADISQLLEKE
-1008 RSDGTLEP
+1008 RSEGRLEP
-1016 MSAGSI
+1016 MSEGSI

-1031 LPQTTDEDFRTLAGK
+1031 LPQTTNEEFRTLAGK

-1061 VRDLTEMSKGMEAAG
+1061 VRDLNEMSKAMEVAG

-1094 QPQLDLFADTT
+1094 QPQLDLFADDT
-1105 TQTQRASPRNFQ
+1105 TQTVRATPRNFQ
-1117 KMLDSGNVQ
+1117 KLLDSKNVQ
-1126 RLRQAIAQLNK
+1126 QLRQAIAKQNQDTGDELA
-1137 DSENEVSAVEET
+1137 SVENT
-1149 LTEAQEQLAKA
+1149 LTDAQAQLAKA
-1160 EKITQKALNKVTA
+1160 EKATKKALDKLAA

-1178 DVGGSP
+1178 DVGKSP
-1184 LADQSSEA
+1184 LVDQSSEA

-1205 RSKVAPETSKFVAE
+1205 RSRVAPETSKFVAE
-1219 YGLKPTNKAD
+1219 YGLKPTNKED

-1241 DVVAAESALQ
+1241 DVVAAESAIQ
-1251 ALPLRIAY
+1251 ALPIRIAY
-1259 LTEIRNSVA
+1259 LTEIRDSVA
-1268 KLSKKGKQDLVAL
+1268 GLTKQGKKDLVAL
-1281 IDEALRFSR
+1281 IDQALRFST
-1290 DPLNPTSMRD
+1290 DPSNPASMRD

-1305 EFTELKQWLDPD
+1305 EFVELKQWLDPEKAD
-1317 TANKEIKRLK
+1317 KEIKRLK
-1327 TAYNLAKKALGP
+1327 TAYNQAKRSLAP
-1339 ARERVDAAIVE
+1339 ARERLDAALAK
-1350 YEEGSVVRKALERE
+1350 YEEGSVVREALERE

-1372 DKAQRAEQAARA
+1372 AKAEKAERVARA
-1384 AVKEEQKPKT
+1384 AVDKEQKQT
-1394 ADTEEVG
+1394 TDTTEETG

-1420 PGIRNLVD
+1420 PGVRNLVD
-1428 TTSMRQTIAK
+1428 TTAMKQTIMQ
-1438 IRSAMGSLDGQ
+1438 IRSAMGSYDAQ
-1449 LENKNLTE
+1449 LENKKLTE
-1457 EKRAELQTSRD
+1457 EKRAEIQAKRD
-1468 NEARKLESVYQ
+1468 EAAKKLESVYL

-1486 EIKENGQLALE
+1486 EIKEEGYLDLE
-1497 RAFDDAQTK
+1497 RAFDDAQAK
-1506 AYDKQV
+1506 AYDKQI
-1512 AKRRKRKGESAPVLP
+1512 AKRRARTGESPPVLP
-1527 SSKTG
+1527 AAKSG
-1532 PVVKGVRNQRIS
+1532 PVVKGVRSSAIS
-1544 QLGETS
+1544 QSGEKASTAA
-1550 ETEATKEAATAL
+1550 TEEAGTAL

-1597 FKALQASIDKQ
+1597 FKALQASIEKQ

-1614 AAEEQGKIV
+1614 AAEEQGKVV
-1623 AEVRET
+1623 AEVRAT
-1629 KQALGKKKIQ
+1629 KQALGSKEVMNLGRK
-1639 NVASETEVGLK
+1639 ETVGLK
-1650 GDEASIPKPPKVA
+1650 EDEASIPKPPKVA

-1818 VKAGVNPAGVKGGSA
+1818 VKAGVTPAGVKGGSA
-1833 IANWLRM
+1833 VANWLRM

-1855 PESIKVGDLVN
+1855 PESIEVGDLVN

-1886 FTKFDHTYMSSG
+1886 FTKFDHSYMSSG
-1898 EGSQAFGYGTYRA
+1898 EGSQAFGWGTYRA
-1911 ERESIG
+1911 ERESIA

-1924 EQKNSGRSL
+1924 EQKNSGRTL
-1933 AVVNA
+1933 AVENA
-1938 WYDLPEIKKWNAE
+1938 WYALPEIKKWNAE
-1951 GTNKPVYKG
+1951 GVKKPVYKG
-1960 MTFNE
+1960 MTFDE
-1965 AIATWKK
+1965 AVAAWRK
-1972 DKKANAD
+1972 DKTANAD
-1979 VGAAIGVLENYYTEP
+1979 IGAAIGLLENYYTEP

-1999 AEYHKAIGYL
+1999 EAFHKAMGDL

-2015 NLRTAIL
+2015 NVRLAIQ
-2022 SAPTEQIRKKEQ
+2022 SAPTEQIRKKQQ
-2034 ASLLALELLDP
+2034 AGLLALELLDAT
-2045 KDFNH
+2045 DFNY
-2050 RFDLPPVLLPEPP
+2050 RSDLPPVLLPEPP

-2075 EEAFINLDAPILDQS
+2075 EDAFINLDVPVLDQS
-2090 ARVGESL
+2090 ARVGDSL

-2102 SLPNQQKARFNRELS
+2102 SLSNQQKARFNRELS

-2123 GKDVYDAFKIAMGNQ
+2123 GKDVYDAFKIAMGSQ
-2138 KAVSELMASFGI
+2138 KEVSDLMASFGI

-2155 LDRLSR
+2155 LDRPSR
-2161 SKPVSDESR
+2161 NKPVSDESR
-2170 YNYVDFLDLDEGAA
+2170 YNYVDFLDKDEGAA
-2184 IVAADINP
+2184 IIASDIRP
-2192 IGPASGLLF
+2192 VGPASGLLF
-2201 SRNPQY
+2201 SRKPQY
-2207 GQDDAL
+2207 GQNDAL

-2232 KNMALETE
+2232 NQFALETE

-2305 KSTNQ
+2305 RSTNEH
-2310 NSAKDVFDAIGRIP
+2310 SAKDVFDAIGRIP

-2347 GLAKLDVGGLGI
+2347 GLTKLDVGGLGI
-2359 SEADLRSAMAAV
+2359 SEADLRDAMAAV
-2371 NADPKLKKALEE
+2371 NADAKLKNALED
-2383 VRSTYNSYNKGL
+2383 VRTAYNAYNKGL

-2499 KGSVGKDGKPSNAM
+2499 KGRPNKEGKPTNAM

-2525 IIKFNQEPDANDPED
+2525 IIKFNQEPDANDPKD
-2540 DGQRWVRVRTDDT
+2540 DGQRWLQVRTDDT

-2600 RQLIRDP
+2600 RQLVRDP

-2626 AGQEFVRMT
+2626 AGKEFVKMS
-2635 RGTSETGKKLIEKGL
+2635 RGTSEAGQKLLEKGL

-2656 TGDPDDIAKI
+2656 TGDPDDIAKM

-2671 GNNQGAVDRLFAMMD
+2671 GNNQGAIDRLFAGMD
-2686 KSAMNADAATRALVY
+2686 KAAMNADAATRALVY
-2701 DNAIRN
+2701 DNAIKN
-2707 GLSEVEADMATMESM
+2707 GLSEVEADMMTMESM

-2759 QMPFEEQQ
+2759 KMPFEEQQ
-2767 RIKQKFFN
+2767 KIKQKFFN
-2775 NAMLLVGTGVLYAMA
+2775 NALLLVGTGILYAMA
-2790 MEDDEYFRNA
+2790 MEDDEYFKNA

-2857 MFLMSIPG
+2857 MFLQSVPG
-2865 YSSKFMPQII
+2865 YTSRGVPQLV
-2875 KPAFEVYSNKNFY
+2875 KPAFEVWANKSFY
-2888 TGNEIESA
+2888 TGNDIETA
-2896 RMQEKTLQER
+2896 RMQDKTLQER

-2922 PLLSPVQ
+2922 PILSPVQ
-2929 IEHLSNGYFG
+2929 IEHIATGYFG
-2939 QLPLIVMGAANALF
+2939 QLPLIIAGAANSLF
-2953 RSPVAGEAPDKRITE
+2953 RSQTAGEAPEKRITQL
-2968 MPFIGSSFQ
+2968 PFIGSSFQ

-2986 VMYRMATES
+2986 VMYRMANES

-3002 DSMIK
+3002 ESMLK
-3007 QGRKEDAKDFLADNR
+3007 QGRKEDAKDFLQEHR
-3022 TEVAV
+3022 TEIAV
-3027 AGLANQYK
+3027 AALANQYK

-3046 RIRGMENM
+3046 RITGMEKM
-3054 SAAEKRVRI
+3054 SAAEKRARI

>member
-1 MAKYLPLPNGAS
+1 MAKYLPLPDGTS
-13 LKVPDSMGYE
+13 LKVPDEMGYD
-23 EAIALAK
+23 EAVALAK
-30 ERFPEA
+30 QRFPEA

-105 EQGDYLTSAG
+105 EQGDYLASAG
-115 EAVKQVP
+115 EAVRQVP
-122 SAVASLAPSIA
+122 SAVASLAPSVA
-133 QEVSLAKL
+133 QEMTLAKL

-192 LQAGQKIDVDT
+192 LQAGQKVDIDT

-211 ANAALNLIGTKI
+211 ANAALNLVGTKI

-231 AIGQKVAAEA
+231 AIGQRVAAEA

-251 EARRVANRGT
+251 EAQKVAKRGT

-266 RGIGGFAL
+266 RGIGGFAI
-274 GELPTEVLQ
+274 GELPTEILQ

-316 IGGGVGVQQRSGARG
+316 IGGGFGVQQRSGARD
-331 VVAQDDTAQA
+331 VVAQDETAQA
-341 QQRRAVSLQQEQ
+341 QQRRTVGLQQEQ
-353 MLAQQQQA
+353 MAAQQQQA
-361 QEEATAQALEQ
+361 HEEAAAQALEIERQ
-372 EKQTAPYAMQIGE
+372 SPEYAKSVVT
-385 QYDTLLEQFKTQKA
+385 QYDTLQKQKQDLIAQKRKIVDASPTADADRAFNAELNQQLKTIA
-399 AIKKPGKD
+399 AEIKPLAG
-407 ATPVEKAEYKD
+407 EYNRV
-418 AQDQLTALNKQLQ
+418 QPIIQQ
-431 EIVPEYRRTAGL
+431 EA
-443 RAQELEKQRVAGMT
+443 EKQRVAGMT

-496 NTILQDY
+496 DTTLQDY

-532 ARQLLLNRVPL
+532 ARQLLLNRVQL
-543 PLLVKPQEDKETQ
+543 PLLVKPQEDKKAQERN
-556 AKEQKQAEKVIYSA
+556 QKQAEKTIYSA
-570 LGLQLKQFDKQQ
+570 LGLQLKAYDKQQ
-582 AEQAKQQAEQLER
+582 AEQNRLQAEQQAEQDRIKAEQADR
-595 VRGQMTGATPGFEL
+595 VRGQMTGAAPGSEI
-609 MGAARQTPAV
+609 MGAAKDRGPGAVPEIVALRNIGDKNRAPA
-619 QAAEQQ
+619 
-625 RAVDEARS
+625 
-633 RVVTPE
+633 TG
-639 VEGIQKLGQTPDY
+639 GIAKSYMTDASPQGKLI
-652 SPAQALRQSYETRK
+652 SERIKPAQEALPEDYDDTFSAKDTELVQSI
-666 ASEQQDEDLVNGLLD
+666 VD

-711 QLAVAREASGKSK
+711 QLAVAREASGKSRQ
-724 TGGIKDNDV
+724 GGVKDNDV

-937 IEIQQDQPK
+937 IEVKQEQPQ

-985 TTAIKPVK
+985 TAAIKPVK

-1094 QPQLDLFADTT
+1094 QPQLDLFPEAEV
-1105 TQTQRASPRNFQ
+1105 QTQRATPRNFQ
-1117 KMLDSGNVQ
+1117 KLLDSKNIQ
-1126 RLRQAIAQLNK
+1126 ELREAIAQQRADNQAAL
-1137 DSENEVSAVEET
+1137 EQ
-1149 LTEAQEQLAKA
+1149 AQGNIPKLQ
-1160 EKITQKALNKVTA
+1160 TA
-1173 LEEGA
+1173 LEKAQANYDAALKNTQETTPDKIALEKANKQESEGI
-1178 DVGGSP
+1178 VEVLEGLRFTKRNLETR
-1184 LADQSSEA
+1184 LAEIQALRDGIYAAGESNAMFGNRATIEA
-1192 LATVKATDEKLKT
+1192 ANAFKDEPALRKRLETINESLANAGVLQKAIQQMQAGEKPFIEK
-1205 RSKVAPETSKFVAE
+1205 
-1219 YGLKPTNKAD
+1219 G
-1229 DEIKLAWAEATR
+1229 EA
-1241 DVVAAESALQ
+1241 AAAQAESAFD
-1251 ALPLRIAY
+1251 
-1259 LTEIRNSVA
+1259 E
-1268 KLSKKGKQDLVAL
+1268 SKK
-1281 IDEALRFSR
+1281 ILR
-1290 DPLNPTSMRD
+1290 DAQ
-1300 SLENK
+1300 K
-1305 EFTELKQWLDPD
+1305 
-1317 TANKEIKRLK
+1317 TANE
-1327 TAYNLAKKALGP
+1327 
-1339 ARERVDAAIVE
+1339 ERRAA
-1350 YEEGSVVRKALERE
+1350 E
-1364 QKKAQDAL
+1364 QK
-1372 DKAQRAEQAARA
+1372 
-1384 AVKEEQKPKT
+1384 
-1394 ADTEEVG
+1394 TEPRVEIG
-1401 TPNAEYRA
+1401 TSDAEYKA

-1428 TTSMRQTIAK
+1428 TTSMKQTIAE

-1457 EKRAELQTSRD
+1457 EQRAKLQTSRD
-1468 NEARKLESVYQ
+1468 NKARKLEYVYQ

-1486 EIKENGQLALE
+1486 DIKEDGQLALE
-1497 RAFDDAQTK
+1497 RAFDDAQAK
-1506 AYDKQV
+1506 AYDKQMS
-1512 AKRRKRKGESAPVLP
+1512 KRRKRAGESAPVLP
-1527 SSKTG
+1527 SVKSG
-1532 PVVKGVRNQRIS
+1532 PVVKGVRSSVIS
-1544 QLGETS
+1544 QSGEKTATAA
-1550 ETEATKEAATAL
+1550 TEEAGTAL
-1562 EKLAEERAKLADLE
+1562 ETLAEERAKLADLE

-1608 KGVVAQ
+1608 KGVVAK

-1629 KQALGKKKIQ
+1629 QQALGKKKIQ

-1663 FSRGVPVQGQSVTE
+1663 FSRGPTASPSTVNTVNTELKKYFKDLTRIKIYSSVDALITANPQYKKLIPADARGFVDTAGNKAFLIAENIDQGQALGV
-1677 LRSELRKAVG
+1677 
-1687 DEDTYAKKVS
+1687 
-1697 VYKSVDEFLQEKP
+1697 
-1710 EYDGLIPS
+1710 
-1718 DAKAFVDPDTERAY
+1718 
-1732 MFADNIAKNEGL
+1732 
-1744 AILLHEVGVHI
+1744 LLHEIGAHVGLKNILGESQYTGMV
-1755 GFRNFFNAGQFKA
+1755 NAIKGWAKKNDGSVESVVAKA
-1768 LANAVRS
+1768 AIARV
-1775 WSKAPANTLE
+1775 E
-1785 GRIGRAAE
+1785 AAKTDAKH
-1793 RRARE
+1793 R
-1798 AGTTEEQMDD
+1798 DD
-1808 ELIAYAVEEA
+1808 EILAYAIEEA
-1818 VKAGVNPAGVKGGSA
+1818 VKAGVIPNQTKGVLGTWLSR
-1833 IANWLRM
+1833 IADGFRKLL
-1840 IVKAFTKALE
+1840 T
-1850 KFGLA
+1850 KFGM
-1855 PESIKVGDLVN
+1855 DLKSFDAQGLVDI
-1866 MAYGAAQ
+1866 AYGAAQ
-1873 LELKGTWHGTAGT
+1873 MEMRAVPEGMSRRTFLRGAVSAVGQMYLPAVNTGLSINAKAKLFDATLDAADAWFSTVVGMAKTPALRNMLKNYS
-1886 FTKFDHTYMSSG
+1886 FD
-1898 EGSQAFGYGTYRA
+1898 
-1911 ERESIG
+1911 I
-1917 QYYKRVA
+1917 
-1924 EQKNSGRSL
+1924 
-1933 AVVNA
+1933 
-1938 WYDLPEIKKWNAE
+1938 D
-1951 GTNKPVYKG
+1951 
-1960 MTFNE
+1960 NE
-1965 AIATWKK
+1965 AFAEALYNV
-1972 DKKANAD
+1972 DSD
-1979 VGAAIGVLENYYTEP
+1979 VEGVDSVYSHMFMRSYGNGGDPTESLIDLLESKPDAVEKLQMAVLDMRSQLVAAIDKLPKKQNGEI
-1994 YYKTE
+1994 
-1999 AEYHKAIGYL
+1999 AEDK
-2009 LDTARD
+2009 
-2015 NLRTAIL
+2015 
-2022 SAPTEQIRKKEQ
+2022 
-2034 ASLLALELLDP
+2034 
-2045 KDFNH
+2045 
-2050 RFDLPPVLLPEPP
+2050 LP
-2063 KGRLLRTLHGQP
+2063 
-2075 EEAFINLDAPILDQS
+2075 A
-2090 ARVGESL
+2090 VG
-2097 RKVFE
+2097 
-2102 SLPNQQKARFNRELS
+2102 
-2117 GDPNPS
+2117 D
-2123 GKDVYDAFKIAMGNQ
+2123 
-2138 KAVSELMASFGI
+2138 
-2150 AGNKF
+2150 
-2155 LDRLSR
+2155 
-2161 SKPVSDESR
+2161 
-2170 YNYVDFLDLDEGAA
+2170 
-2184 IVAADINP
+2184 
-2192 IGPASGLLF
+2192 LLF
-2201 SRNPQY
+2201 SRNSQY
-2207 GQDDAL
+2207 GQNDAL

-2224 KSFSQRLG
+2224 KSFSQRMG
-2232 KNMALETE
+2232 SHFALETE

-2305 KSTNQ
+2305 RSTNEH
-2310 NSAKDVFDAIGRIP
+2310 SAKEVFDAIGRIP

-2359 SEADLRSAMAAV
+2359 SEADLRSAMASV
-2371 NADPKLKKALEE
+2371 NADPKLRNALEA
-2383 VRSTYNSYNKGL
+2383 VRTSYNAYNKGL

-2416 GDYVPFYRVKENGM
+2416 GDYVPFYRVNENGM

-2499 KGSVGKDGKPSNAM
+2499 KGRPDKEGKPTNAM

-2525 IIKFNQEPDANDPED
+2525 IIKFNQEPDANDPKD

-2600 RQLIRDP
+2600 RQLVRDP

-2656 TGDPDDIAKI
+2656 TGDPDDIAKM

-2671 GNNQGAVDRLFAMMD
+2671 GNNQGAIDRLFAGMD
-2686 KSAMNADAATRALVY
+2686 KAAMNADAATRALVY
-2701 DNAIRN
+2701 DNAIKN

-2775 NAMLLVGTGVLYAMA
+2775 NAMLLVGTGILYAMA
-2790 MEDDEYFRNA
+2790 MEDDEYFKNA

-2857 MFLMSIPG
+2857 MFLQSIPG
-2865 YSSKFMPQII
+2865 YSSRGMPQLV
-2875 KPAFEVYSNKNFY
+2875 KPAFEVFTNRNFFN
-2888 TGNEIESA
+2888 GNEIETA
-2896 RMQEKTLQER
+2896 RMQSKTLQER

-2939 QLPLIVMGAANALF
+2939 QLPLIVMGAANSLF
-2953 RSPVAGEAPDKRITE
+2953 RSPTAGEAPDKRITE

-2995 LQAKSSY
+2995 LQAKASY
-3002 DSMIK
+3002 ESMIK

>member
-1 MAKYLPLPNGAS
+1 
-13 LKVPDSMGYE
+13 MGYD

-36 FAQSKPAP
+36 FAASKPAP

-105 EQGDYLTSAG
+105 EQGDYLASAG
-115 EAVKQVP
+115 EAVRQVP
-122 SAVASLAPSIA
+122 SAVASLAPSVA
-133 QEVSLAKL
+133 QEMTLAKL

-223 AMPAVFKK
+223 AMPSVFKK
-231 AIGQKVAAEA
+231 AIGQRVAAEA

-251 EARRVANRGT
+251 EAQKVAKRGT

-266 RGIGGFAL
+266 RGIGGFAF

-316 IGGGVGVQQRSGARG
+316 IGGGFGVQQRSGARG
-331 VVAQDDTAQA
+331 VVAQDETAQA
-341 QQRRAVSLQQEQ
+341 QQRRTVGLQQEQ
-353 MLAQQQQA
+353 MAAQQQQA
-361 QEEATAQALEQ
+361 QEEAAAQALEI
-372 EKQTAPYAMQIGE
+372 EKQSPEYAKSVVT
-385 QYDTLLEQFKTQKA
+385 QYDTLQKQKQDLIAQKRKIVDASPTADADRAFNAELNQQLKAIA
-399 AIKKPGKD
+399 AEIKPLAG
-407 ATPVEKAEYKD
+407 EYNRV
-418 AQDQLTALNKQLQ
+418 QPIIQ
-431 EIVPEYRRTAGL
+431 
-443 RAQELEKQRVAGMT
+443 QELEKQRVAGMT

-496 NTILQDY
+496 DTTLQDY

-532 ARQLLLNRVPL
+532 ARQLLLNRVQL
-543 PLLVKPQEDKETQ
+543 PLLVKPQEDKEAQ
-556 AKEQKQAEKVIYSA
+556 ERNQKQAEKTIYSA
-570 LGLQLKQFDKQQ
+570 LGLQLKAYDKQQ
-582 AEQAKQQAEQLER
+582 AEQEKQKTEQLER
-595 VRGQMTGATPGFEL
+595 VRGQMAGAAPGADI
-609 MGAARQTPAV
+609 MGAARQAPAV
-619 QAAEQQ
+619 QAGEQQ
-625 RAVDEARS
+625 RAVDEARL

-711 QLAVAREASGKSK
+711 QLAVAREASGKSRQ
-724 TGGIKDNDV
+724 GGVKDNDV

-833 DAFGLAPMAAWERGE
+833 DAFGLPPMAAWERGE

-937 IEIQQDQPK
+937 IEVKQEQPQ

-973 LDTSDTRERAVP
+973 LDTADNRQRAVP
-985 TTAIKPVK
+985 TAAIKPVK

-1094 QPQLDLFADTT
+1094 QPQLDLFADDT
-1105 TQTQRASPRNFQ
+1105 TQTVRATPRNFQ
-1117 KMLDSGNVQ
+1117 KMLDSKNVQ
-1126 RLRQAIAQLNK
+1126 QLRQTIAKQNQDTGDELA
-1137 DSENEVSAVEET
+1137 SVENT
-1149 LTEAQEQLAKA
+1149 LTDAQAKLAKA
-1160 EKITQKALNKVTA
+1160 EKATKKALDKIAA

-1178 DVGGSP
+1178 DIGSSP
-1184 LADQSSEA
+1184 LVDQSSEA
-1192 LATVKATDEKLKT
+1192 LATVKLSDEKLKT
-1205 RSKVAPETSKFVAE
+1205 RSRVAPETSRFVAE
-1219 YGLKPTNKAD
+1219 YGLEPTNKTD

-1259 LTEIRNSVA
+1259 LTDIRDSVA
-1268 KLSKKGKQDLVAL
+1268 GLSKKGKQDLVAL
-1281 IDEALRFSR
+1281 IDEALRFST
-1290 DPLNPTSMRD
+1290 DLKQPAAMRD
-1300 SLENK
+1300 SLEQK
-1305 EFTELKQWLDPD
+1305 EFIELKQWLDPEK
-1317 TANKEIKRLK
+1317 ANKEIKRLK
-1327 TAYNLAKKALGP
+1327 AVYNQAKKSLAP
-1339 ARERVDAAIVE
+1339 ARERLDAALAK
-1350 YEEGSVVRKALERE
+1350 YEEGSVVREALERE

-1372 DKAQRAEQAARA
+1372 AKAQRAENAARA
-1384 AVKEEQKPKT
+1384 AVKEEQKQDT
-1394 ADTEEVG
+1394 TDTEEVG

-1409 TLQRAREGLNL
+1409 ALQRAREGLNL
-1420 PGIRNLVD
+1420 PGVRNLVD
-1428 TTSMRQTIAK
+1428 TTAMKQTIMG
-1438 IRSAMGSLDGQ
+1438 IRSAMGSYDAQ
-1449 LENKNLTE
+1449 LENKKLTE
-1457 EKRAELQTSRD
+1457 EKRAEIQAKRD
-1468 NEARKLESVYQ
+1468 DAARKLESVYL

-1486 EIKENGQLALE
+1486 EIKEDGQLDLE

-1506 AYDKQV
+1506 AYDKQMS
-1512 AKRRKRKGESAPVLP
+1512 KRRKRAGESAPVLP
-1527 SSKTG
+1527 SVKSG
-1532 PVVKGVRNQRIS
+1532 PVVKGVRSSAIS
-1544 QLGETS
+1544 QSGEKTS
-1550 ETEATKEAATAL
+1550 TAATEEAGTAL

-1608 KGVVAQ
+1608 KGVVAK

-1629 KQALGKKKIQ
+1629 QQALGKKKIQ

-1833 IANWLRM
+1833 IVNWLRM

-1886 FTKFDHTYMSSG
+1886 FTEFDHKYMSSG

-1951 GTNKPVYKG
+1951 GANKPVYKG
-1960 MTFNE
+1960 MTFDK

-1994 YYKTE
+1994 YYRTE
-1999 AEYHKAIGYL
+1999 EEFHKAMASL

-2015 NLRTAIL
+2015 NARSAVQFSSTPELRKLHQTN
-2022 SAPTEQIRKKEQ
+2022 
-2034 ASLLALELLDP
+2034 LLALELVDA
-2045 KDFNH
+2045 KDFDH
-2050 RFDLPPVLLPEPP
+2050 RSDLPPTLLPELP

-2123 GKDVYDAFKIAMGNQ
+2123 GKDVYDAFKIAMGDQ

-2170 YNYVDFLDLDEGAA
+2170 YNYVDFLDKDEGAA
-2184 IVAADINP
+2184 IIAADINP
-2192 IGPASGLLF
+2192 VGPASGLLF
-2201 SRNPQY
+2201 SRKPQY

-2224 KSFSQRLG
+2224 KSFSQRMG
-2232 KNMALETE
+2232 SHFALETE

-2305 KSTNQ
+2305 RSTNEH
-2310 NSAKDVFDAIGRIP
+2310 SAKEVFDAIGRIP

-2371 NADPKLKKALEE
+2371 NADPKLRNALET
-2383 VRSTYNSYNKGL
+2383 VRTSYNAYNKGL

-2416 GDYVPFYRVKENGM
+2416 GDYVPFYRVNENGM

-2499 KGSVGKDGKPSNAM
+2499 KGRPDKEGKPTNAM

-2525 IIKFNQEPDANDPED
+2525 IIKFNQEPDANDPKD

-2600 RQLIRDP
+2600 RQLVRDP

-2626 AGQEFVRMT
+2626 AGQEFVKMS

-2656 TGDPDDIAKI
+2656 TGDPDDIAKM

-2671 GNNQGAVDRLFAMMD
+2671 GNNQGAIDRLFAGMD
-2686 KSAMNADAATRALVY
+2686 KAAMNADAATRALVY
-2701 DNAIRN
+2701 DNAIKN

-2759 QMPFEEQQ
+2759 KMPFEEQQ

-2775 NAMLLVGTGVLYAMA
+2775 NAMLLVGTGILYAMA
-2790 MEDDEYFRNA
+2790 MEDDEYFKNA

-2857 MFLMSIPG
+2857 MFLQSIPG
-2865 YSSKFMPQII
+2865 YSSRGMPQLV
-2875 KPAFEVYSNKNFY
+2875 KPAFEVFTNRNFFN
-2888 TGNEIESA
+2888 GNEIETA
-2896 RMQEKTLQER
+2896 RMQSKTLQER

-2939 QLPLIVMGAANALF
+2939 QLPLIVMGAANSLF
-2953 RSPVAGEAPDKRITE
+2953 RSPTAGEAPDKRITE

-2995 LQAKSSY
+2995 LQAKASY
-3002 DSMIK
+3002 ESMIK